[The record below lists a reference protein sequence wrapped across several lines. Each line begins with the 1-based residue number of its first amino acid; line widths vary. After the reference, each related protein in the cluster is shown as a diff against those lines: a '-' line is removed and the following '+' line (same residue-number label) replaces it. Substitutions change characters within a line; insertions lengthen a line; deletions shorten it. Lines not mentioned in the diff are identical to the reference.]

1 MFDWV
6 LIISTPN
13 ACNSLKTMIVGY
25 TESYYS
31 NKNIFSKINLL
42 NVMSKKINVKQRI
55 HC

>member
-6 LIISTPN
+6 LILSTPN
-13 ACNSLKTMIVGY
+13 ACNSLKTMIAGY